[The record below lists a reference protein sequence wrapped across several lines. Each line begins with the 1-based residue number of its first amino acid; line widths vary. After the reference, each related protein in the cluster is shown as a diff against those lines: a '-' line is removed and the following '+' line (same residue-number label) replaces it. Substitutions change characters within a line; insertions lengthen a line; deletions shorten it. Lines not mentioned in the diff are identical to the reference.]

1 MRIIDLMNELA
12 SSVGI
17 GCVTPDEGGCL
28 TLLFDNTHEVTFM
41 PDGDDDSVYFQC
53 ELGDASPLGSDGC
66 KTLLEASFS
75 QTNGAAFSIHPAMQK
90 VVIWKRYGEFASLSV
105 FEKAIN
111 DFLGQVVV
119 WKQRMESGNFN
130 AELASTSPAP
140 NLSSLPL
147 NFIQV

>member
-1 MRIIDLMNELA
+1 MRFIELMNELA
-12 SSVGI
+12 LRVQIDS
-17 GCVTPDEGGCL
+17 VTPDETGCV
-28 TLLFDNTHEVTFM
+28 TLLFDNLHEVTFM

-53 ELGDASPLGSDGC
+53 ELGDASLLNFDGC

-75 QTNGAAFSIHPAMQK
+75 QTNGAAFSIHPALQK
-90 VVIWKRYGEFASLSV
+90 IIIWKRYGEFASLNA

-119 WKQRMESGNFN
+119 WNQRLASGNFC
-130 AELASTSPAP
+130 AEDALTAP
-140 NLSSLPL
+140 SQNPSSSIL